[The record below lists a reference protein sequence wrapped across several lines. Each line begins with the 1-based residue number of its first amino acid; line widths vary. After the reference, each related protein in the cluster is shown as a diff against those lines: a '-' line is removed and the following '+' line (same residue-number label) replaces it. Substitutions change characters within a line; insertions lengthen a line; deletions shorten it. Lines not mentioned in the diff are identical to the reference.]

1 MIRSNKKFVAASL
14 AVIASWVTS
23 PVHAQA
29 VITLQAAQVPTDQ
42 PWTEPA
48 KLSYTINTR
57 GRDSYS
63 VDVAGRGVF
72 DLGAPFFGIAELSW
86 NRNNQTGKQQN
97 NLQAAAGLHLEFDN
111 TPSQGPITSRD
122 GLWSLFV
129 DGRIS
134 YNRKAVYAD
143 RTTAFCVANPTAI
156 ICNTQHVESIRGTI
170 DVSPHLGFFESDQRF
185 VPPAVGDTT
194 PAHYEGP
201 AVAHSFGTT
210 GTFFVDS
217 ILDNKINPATG
228 NAITGRVSG
237 FKGVAGLALS
247 PRFSDYR
254 LNFRVSVQAIQ
265 TTSRSAGRVD
275 DFNDFS
281 HLFTASVDYDL
292 GQGSLVPGRRF
303 RPSVGITYTDG
314 SDPLAGRPDQSTIT
328 VGFRLG
334 FR

>member
-1 MIRSNKKFVAASL
+1 MTGSNRTVVGASL
-14 AVIASWVTS
+14 AIIASWIAS
-23 PVHAQA
+23 PLHAQA
-29 VITLQAAQVPTDQ
+29 VFTLQAAQVPTDQ

-48 KLSYTINTR
+48 KVSYTINTR

-97 NLQAAAGLHLEFDN
+97 NLQAAAGLHLELDN
-111 TPSQGPITSRD
+111 TPSDGPITSAS
-122 GLWSLFV
+122 GLRSFYL

-143 RTTAFCVANPTAI
+143 TTTAFCVANPAAI
-156 ICNTQHVESIRGTI
+156 TCNTQHVESLRGTI
-170 DVSPHLGFFESDQRF
+170 DFSPHLPFFESDQRF
-185 VPPAVGDTT
+185 VQPAAGDS

-201 AVAHSFGTT
+201 AVAHSFGMT
-210 GTFFVDS
+210 GTFFVDG
-217 ILDNKINPATG
+217 ILNNKVNPATG
-228 NAITGRVSG
+228 NAVTGTVSG
-237 FKGVAGLALS
+237 FRGVAGLALS

-265 TTSRSAGRVD
+265 TTSRSAGRVEGFD
-275 DFNDFS
+275 DFS

-292 GQGSLVPGRRF
+292 GPGSLVPGRGF

-328 VGFRLG
+328 IGFRLG